1 MRQRLCLFMKI
12 CEPLFS
18 ARRVQRRAQ
27 RGGRGHTGET
37 KKSRLA
43 VRRVRVNFLVSPVNL
58 LKHLRLSHQ
67 PTPTKQQPYKVAPIG

>member
-1 MRQRLCLFMKI
+1 MRQRLRLFMKI

-37 KKSRLA
+37 KKSQLA
-43 VRRVRVNFLVSPVNL
+43 VRRVCVNFLVSAREFL
-58 LKHLRLSHQ
+58 FKHLRLSHKS
-67 PTPTKQQPYKVAPIG
+67 TPPKQQSD